1 MFIWNFTHKAIKYV
15 AERNTEYKNMRQ
27 YQYLMNTL
35 LLIVKSKQLMK
46 VQDIMRMFNANY
58 AIDSWF
64 KIIIKE
70 HDFNYISKH
79 MRCMA
84 YQILIEIL
92 RIDAKITREKIMSWT
107 YTVKPFV
114 YDPPQMT
121 EISPN
126 LGGGLDNGYK
136 IFELFFRKS
145 IFPYYY

>member
-1 MFIWNFTHKAIKYV
+1 
-15 AERNTEYKNMRQ
+15 MRQ

-107 YTVKPFV
+107 YNIDKTDKLINRIDTLIQIITNLLNKNVKGNKN
-114 YDPPQMT
+114 
-121 EISPN
+121 SKKN
-126 LGGGLDNGYK
+126 K
-136 IFELFFRKS
+136 
-145 IFPYYY
+145 